1 MSIVLLSDE
10 YNEDDD
16 PIEHQILI
24 KESIMKELKRKGCSE
39 EWLNNNF
46 EVELI

>member
-16 PIEHQILI
+16 PIEEKLAITNRF
-24 KESIMKELKRKGCSE
+24 KKELERKGCSK
-39 EWLNNNF
+39 EWLDNNF
-46 EVELI
+46 EVEFL